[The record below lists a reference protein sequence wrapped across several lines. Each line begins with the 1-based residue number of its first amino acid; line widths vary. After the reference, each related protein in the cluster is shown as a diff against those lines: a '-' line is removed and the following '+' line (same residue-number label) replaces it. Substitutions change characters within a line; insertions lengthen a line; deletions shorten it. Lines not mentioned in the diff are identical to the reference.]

1 MIGTQLPNAA
11 LRSIIDQPRN
21 GDACTDYESTSRFE
35 AEHASPSMS
44 SRAAIES
51 ALRSYPASRLVN
63 TLRAL
68 AVCSLI
74 GIPSLTLSGCGG
86 STSEPEALSSAAE
99 PLASEPQSGEHLFDT
114 AFVGTN
120 GRACAT
126 CHVREEHTVLTPSH
140 VAALLTANPTDP
152 LFNRIDA
159 DDTLAAQPT
168 YEHLKKGLVRVVLT
182 LNEKIDL
189 IDFAGNVVTPPDRK
203 IQVWR
208 AVPSVENTAITAPYQ
223 YDGRHATLQEQAQ
236 GAITDHSQGGAASQ
250 EDLDA
255 IASFQQQQF
264 TSGRARSVAARL
276 SHGTPVNEI
285 ERPEL
290 EMELTPAQARG
301 REVYNVACE
310 ACHGGATT
318 LQVTNRTI
326 HDLAFVQLKPDGN
339 VLYDTS
345 VQPPQPVLRPQPNN
359 EFLNVGFGNLTYLGQ
374 IYGDFFGPRFNASVP
389 LPQYRFRFYTDAT
402 RSVPVADLPPVP
414 VTVSGSPFDLR
425 AALDENGAPIV
436 GPNFLPQLFST
447 DPGRAAITGE
457 PQDFEAFDVPPMRG
471 IANTAPYFHDNSAE
485 TLRDAVDLYS
495 RFILQFFAPLNLPLI
510 NPPEE
515 GSFFPESL
523 SPQQK
528 QDLLEFLQVL

>member
-1 MIGTQLPNAA
+1 MIGTPVPNAA
-11 LRSIIDQPRN
+11 LSIAP
-21 GDACTDYESTSRFE
+21 AKPFSTFPTARVLHGLILTSL
-35 AEHASPSMS
+35 
-44 SRAAIES
+44 AA
-51 ALRSYPASRLVN
+51 V
-63 TLRAL
+63 
-68 AVCSLI
+68 SL
-74 GIPSLTLSGCGG
+74 LTLNACG
-86 STSEPEALSSAAE
+86 SVADEPQASSVTE
-99 PLASEPQSGEHLFDT
+99 PLSNKHRTGEQLFDT
-114 AFVGTN
+114 AFTGTN

-126 CHVREEHTVLTPSH
+126 CHVREEHTVLTPAH
-140 VAALLTANPTDP
+140 VNTLLASNPTDP
-152 LFNRIDA
+152 LFNRIDS
-159 DDTLAAQPT
+159 DDPLAAEPT

-182 LNEKIDL
+182 LNEKMDL
-189 IDFAGNVVTPPDRK
+189 IDFDGNVVTPPNRK
-203 IQVWR
+203 IEVWR
-208 AVPSVENTAITAPYQ
+208 AVPTVENTAITAPYQ

-236 GAITDHSQGGAASQ
+236 GAITDHSQGSQ
-250 EDLDA
+250 VAQQDLDA
-255 IASFQQQQF
+255 IATFQQRQF
-264 TSGRARSVAARL
+264 TSGRARSVASRL
-276 SHGTPVNEI
+276 AHGTPVARI

-290 EMELTPAQARG
+290 CMDLTPAQARG
-301 REVYNVACE
+301 RDVYDLACE
-310 ACHGGATT
+310 HCHGGATT
-318 LQVTNRTI
+318 LQVVNRTV

-339 VLYDTS
+339 VLYDTT

-389 LPQYRFRFYTDAT
+389 LPQYRYRFYTDGT
-402 RSVPVADLPPVP
+402 RTVPVADLPPVP
-414 VTVSGSPFDLR
+414 VTASGNPFDLT

-457 PQDFEAFDVPPMRG
+457 PQDFEAFDVPALRG
-471 IANTAPYFHDNSAE
+471 IANTGPYFHDNSAE
-485 TLRDAVDLYS
+485 TLRDVVDLYS